1 MHFLTDANAT
11 AKMTIL
17 ANGNVGIGTTSP
29 VEHLD
34 LRFSGRH
41 GIICGSTNGAG
52 SYIVLDGAGN
62 GDGAGG
68 DYAYIEHTSSGNLN
82 FNVGNGSNS
91 TNTKMLIEP
100 AGNVGIGMADPA
112 YKLDIGGIGAE
123 QLRLKSSGDTGYT
136 QGAMIIESSASS
148 NNPGNR
154 GQGVYYYNVPN
165 QRTWYTG
172 TLYNNGNKFGFG
184 YRQASGFQQNAADN
198 ANTIMIL
205 DGDNSLL
212 ELKKTNGT
220 LSGGASR
227 SGATIKLHHE
237 AQWESGYSNNP
248 SASTNDYLG
257 GIEFSTGDDSTG
269 QGVRAAIRGTVDSY
283 YNSNSIVFETAGAA
297 TAEAPQE
304 RMRVLH
310 NGNVGIGTSNPGE
323 KLHVYGSG
331 EQFIKVETTTTGSAA
346 FVGMRMQDG
355 DGDLGSIGDF
365 GSGRRAFMLDTGSG
379 VDMMFFT
386 NNQNNSANTPRM
398 TISSSGKIGINTL
411 PLADT
416 TGTLHVGG
424 GLSVGAGN
432 HAGYH
437 VFSQHEGNV
446 PSNTTRD
453 VLQFEGPA
461 YARYMTVTISGY
473 LCRKE
478 QYFSGYQSWDGA
490 SNGNNVGSTVNG
502 TTTFSNGTNSSD
514 SRAKIQLEC
523 SAVSGTSGHPR
534 YKLKLITGGVTGQ
547 LYDTTIVVKFYNPT
561 FYPTYL

>member
-1 MHFLTDANAT
+1 LRFANAADGVT
-11 AKMTIL
+11 SNVRMTID
-17 ANGNVGIGTTSP
+17 ASGNVGIGTTSP
-29 VEHLD
+29 DALLHVQ
-34 LRFSGRH
+34 
-41 GIICGSTNGAG
+41 
-52 SYIVLDGAGN
+52 
-62 GDGAGG
+62 
-68 DYAYIEHTSSGNLN
+68 HTSVNQAFIVANRYNDTSTGSDFRAIFAVAEADPHSAGTTATIIGNHNRHIHIGPYFGPDGTTNATGANLTLL
-82 FNVGNGSNS
+82 S
-91 TNTKMLIEP
+91 T
-100 AGNVGIGMADPA
+100 GNVGIGIDTPSA
-112 YKLDIGGIGAE
+112 KLHIQEG
-123 QLRLKSSGDTGYT
+123 SSGGSLTEAFRISDSSYT
-136 QGAMIIESSASS
+136 NIAM
-148 NNPGNR
+148 
-154 GQGVYYYNVPN
+154 Y
-165 QRTWYTG
+165 
-172 TLYNNGNKFGFG
+172 
-184 YRQASGFQQNAADN
+184 
-198 ANTIMIL
+198 
-205 DGDNSLL
+205 
-212 ELKKTNGT
+212 
-220 LSGGASR
+220 SGGAD
-227 SGATIKLHHE
+227 GEIK
-237 AQWESGYSNNP
+237 
-248 SASTNDYLG
+248 
-257 GIEFSTGDDSTG
+257 I
-269 QGVRAAIRGTVDSY
+269 
-283 YNSNSIVFETAGAA
+283 GAA
-297 TAEAPQE
+297 GQLRGSYKAQYAGTGGSYNFNIGTNATNAITIDTSQK
-304 RMRVLH
+304 
-310 NGNVGIGTSNPGE
+310 VGIGTNTPGE

-331 EQFIKVETTTTGSAA
+331 EQFIKLETTTTGSAA
-346 FVGMRMQDG
+346 FVGLRMQDG

-398 TISSSGKIGINTL
+398 TISSAGKIGINTL

-424 GLSVGAGN
+424 GLSVGSGN

-547 LYDTTIVVKFYNPT
+547 LYDTTVVVKFYNPP

>member
-1 MHFLTDANAT
+1 MPLVLDGDTGIVGVLLTDANGNVTFDTNTLYVDAPNNRVGIGTTSPNSNLHIKSTGDVKLTLETDEDNDCWINLSGAT
-11 AKMTIL
+11 SEASIGYEPASNSLRFANAADGVTSNVRMTID
-17 ANGNVGIGTTSP
+17 ASGNVGIGTTSP
-29 VEHLD
+29 DALLHVQ
-34 LRFSGRH
+34 
-41 GIICGSTNGAG
+41 
-52 SYIVLDGAGN
+52 
-62 GDGAGG
+62 
-68 DYAYIEHTSSGNLN
+68 HTSVNQAFIVANRYNDASTGSDFRAIFAVAEADPHSAGTTATIIGNHNRHIHIGPYFGPDGTTNATGANLTLL
-82 FNVGNGSNS
+82 S
-91 TNTKMLIEP
+91 T
-100 AGNVGIGMADPA
+100 GNVGIGIDTPSA
-112 YKLDIGGIGAE
+112 KLHIQEG
-123 QLRLKSSGDTGYT
+123 SSGGSLTEAFRISDSSYT
-136 QGAMIIESSASS
+136 NIAM
-148 NNPGNR
+148 
-154 GQGVYYYNVPN
+154 Y
-165 QRTWYTG
+165 
-172 TLYNNGNKFGFG
+172 
-184 YRQASGFQQNAADN
+184 
-198 ANTIMIL
+198 
-205 DGDNSLL
+205 
-212 ELKKTNGT
+212 
-220 LSGGASR
+220 SGGAD
-227 SGATIKLHHE
+227 GEIK
-237 AQWESGYSNNP
+237 
-248 SASTNDYLG
+248 
-257 GIEFSTGDDSTG
+257 I
-269 QGVRAAIRGTVDSY
+269 
-283 YNSNSIVFETAGAA
+283 GAA
-297 TAEAPQE
+297 GQLRGSYKAQYAGTGGSYNFNIGTNATNAITIDTSQK
-304 RMRVLH
+304 
-310 NGNVGIGTSNPGE
+310 VGIGTNTPGE

-331 EQFIKVETTTTGSAA
+331 EQFIKLETTTTGSAA
-346 FVGMRMQDG
+346 FVGLRMQDG

-424 GLSVGAGN
+424 GLSVGSGN

-547 LYDTTIVVKFYNPT
+547 LYDTTVVVKFYNPP